1 MLKTSNKKKKKK
13 LKKREDKRRKLK
25 QLQKHQKSCKF
36 QRKKRRRL
44 QPKQSKNKSLS
55 RVEICLLALLVLAD
69 GLNYERKESYQI
81 KEVITRLLSMMVNCL
96 SMEAKT

>member
-1 MLKTSNKKKKKK
+1 MPRTSNKKSSKKQ
-13 LKKREDKRRKLK
+13 KKREDKKRKLK

-44 QPKQSKNKSLS
+44 QLKQSKNKSLS

-69 GLNYERKESYQI
+69 GLNCERKESYQI
-81 KEVITRLLSMMVNCL
+81 NEVITRLLCMMVNCL